1 MAEKF
6 HFGLAL
12 SISSNEKTGGA
23 SGGATGVGGSAALAR
38 IRRHDLLFLCWTTGS
53 TKGWE
58 RLGILEIAL
67 VELRAFF

>member
-1 MAEKF
+1 MIFKLHVINQFKLPEKF

-53 TKGWE
+53 TKGCKE
-58 RLGILEIAL
+58 SS
-67 VELRAFF
+67 